1 MKVYSLY
8 YKDGSFLGAF
18 SSRELAVNYGKMSC
32 ADEDAWD
39 YDVIEEYLS
48 KSPLTY
54 SEQQQRTLFQQTYN
68 KNLECRQA
76 LKNNTKSF
84 VNEICGEIP
93 QIQEFVK

>member
-1 MKVYSLY
+1 MKNFEGIDWAILSVFFIILVA
-8 YKDGSFLGAF
+8 GS
-18 SSRELAVNYGKMSC
+18 
-32 ADEDAWD
+32 
-39 YDVIEEYLS
+39 II
-48 KSPLTY
+48 TY

-93 QIQEFVK
+93 KIQEFVK